1 MGKLIEEVIKA
12 EFEKIR
18 KDVERIMTEN
28 YELAQEVKKLRFQLN
43 EHIKTS
49 GILTH

>member
-1 MGKLIEEVIKA
+1 MGKLFEDLIKA

-18 KDVERIMTEN
+18 KDVECIVKEN
-28 YELAQEVKKLRFQLN
+28 YELAQELHKLRSRLD